1 MRRESHH
8 LATVLSLEVRDAV
21 TEIAGPAPPMLGVHR
36 VHGPGHHVAHRHLP
50 RAPGPNRPRILRPR
64 VDDRLVDRQYDPRR
78 LGRLVQ
84 TVQHHPGLDN
94 RDAGGGANLAAK
106 GPLREFGVDPVSQK
120 PVVAK
125 DGKFG
130 VYVTDGETNATVPRG
145 EDPMEIDFDRAVELI
160 ADKIVILR
168 RTENLF
174 VDEAVQ
180 DQEVLVVQ
188 HFRHTFKHDDFKA
201 VQGLTFDV
209 YENEIFG
216 LLGPNGAGKT
226 TTVRILATLLSPD
239 SGQAFVSG
247 IDVLKH
253 PDEVRKIIGL
263 SGQYAAVDE
272 TLTGWDNLIMF
283 GRLYHLSAKAAK
295 DRAVELLEQFV
306 LSDAAKRPIRTY
318 SGGMRRRLDLAA
330 SLIIRPKVLFLDEP
344 TTGLDP
350 RGRQDMWGVI
360 DELVKGGVTL
370 LLTTQY
376 LEEADHLADEIA
388 VIDHGKVIARG
399 TSDSLKRQVG
409 GERLEIVVENEYVA
423 AVTEIVAKVSGGA
436 VNVDESM
443 RQISAPVT
451 TGSKALI
458 EAAKMLDEKGIHP
471 LDIGLK
477 RPSLDDVF
485 LSLTGHVAEEK
496 VAEEELTT
504 KGRRRG
510 K

>member
-1 MRRESHH
+1 MKAVIAENLMKTYNKGSVQA
-8 LATVLSLEVRDAV
+8 LDGLSLDVEEGTVL
-21 TEIAGPAPPMLGVHR
+21 GV
-36 VHGPGHHVAHRHLP
+36 
-50 RAPGPNRPRILRPR
+50 
-64 VDDRLVDRQYDPRR
+64 
-78 LGRLVQ
+78 
-84 TVQHHPGLDN
+84 
-94 RDAGGGANLAAK
+94 
-106 GPLREFGVDPVSQK
+106 
-120 PVVAK
+120 
-125 DGKFG
+125 
-130 VYVTDGETNATVPRG
+130 
-145 EDPMEIDFDRAVELI
+145 
-160 ADKIVILR
+160 
-168 RTENLF
+168 
-174 VDEAVQ
+174 
-180 DQEVLVVQ
+180 
-188 HFRHTFKHDDFKA
+188 
-201 VQGLTFDV
+201 
-209 YENEIFG
+209 
-216 LLGPNGAGKT
+216 LGPNGAGKT

-239 SGQAFVSG
+239 SGRANVAG

-283 GRLYHLSAKAAK
+283 GRLYHLSAKAASA
-295 DRAVELLEQFV
+295 RAVELLEQFR
-306 LSDAAKRPIRTY
+306 LTESAKRPIRTY

-330 SLIIRPKVLFLDEP
+330 SLIVRPKVLFLDEP

-399 TSDSLKRQVG
+399 TSDLLKKQVG
-409 GERLEIVVENEYVA
+409 GERLEIVVENQDLT
-423 AVTEIVAKVSGGA
+423 AVKEIVAQVSGGG
-436 VNVDESM
+436 VNVDEGL
-443 RQISAPVT
+443 RQVSAPVT

-458 EAAKMLDEKGIHP
+458 EAAKLLDEKGIHP

-485 LSLTGHVAEEK
+485 LALTGHVAEEK
-496 VAEEELTT
+496 KDEEVLLTQ
-504 KGRRRG
+504 GRKRG